1 VENVSTTTNSPARLY
16 RSTSDR
22 AIAGVCGGLAH
33 YFKIDPALVR
43 IFFLVFALAGGA
55 SILLY
60 IVLWIAVP
68 ADGGVQGTAIS
79 HAGNETVAVVLISIG
94 ALWLLANVGAFSL
107 IEWRFAWPLALV
119 ALGVLL
125 LARRFVR

>member
-1 VENVSTTTNSPARLY
+1 MENATITPTTPRLY

-22 AIAGVCGGLAH
+22 AIAGVCGGLAQ
-33 YFKIDPALVR
+33 YFKVDPALVR
-43 IFFLVFALAGGA
+43 ILFLVFALAGGA
-55 SILLY
+55 SIVLY

-68 ADGGVQGTAIS
+68 QDNGAAVAATS

-94 ALWLLANVGAFSL
+94 ALWLLANIGALSF
-107 IEWRFAWPLALV
+107 IEWRFAWPIALV

-125 LARRFVR
+125 LSRRFVR